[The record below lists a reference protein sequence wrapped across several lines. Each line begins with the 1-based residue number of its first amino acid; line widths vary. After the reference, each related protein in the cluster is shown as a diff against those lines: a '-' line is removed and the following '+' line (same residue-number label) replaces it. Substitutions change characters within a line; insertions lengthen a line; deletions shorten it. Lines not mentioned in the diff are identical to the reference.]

1 MRKRLGIILLIFCL
15 LLFFPTQKTYGQH
28 WQHWDPWDNYT
39 PKEELVLELTALLLF
54 LPIWAI
60 SSYFSEDKKCNLLWH
75 PGDYYYEKNY
85 KIIKPIKMKA
95 MECYKNCTKKS
106 MDMNVAMGSLR
117 SNKGVSHRQC
127 YNPCAIDAYKP
138 FPTSVATCKY
148 EGVKGHY
155 SDGSYYYSHINP
167 NYPSFDEKLKNIHKL
182 KDKYEKT
189 EWQKARD
196 ECMELT
202 SKKRIKWLERPMQHN
217 ERLLGL
223 YNDCLKERGY

>member
-1 MRKRLGIILLIFCL
+1 MRKRLGILLLIFSL
-15 LLFFPTQKTYGQH
+15 LLFFPTQKTYGQEAGF
-28 WQHWDPWDNYT
+28 NLT
-39 PKEELVLELTALLLF
+39 PEAGIIGGLLLI

-60 SSYFSEDKKCNLLWH
+60 SSYFSEDKKCNTIWH
-75 PGDYYYEKNY
+75 AGDYFYEKNY
-85 KIIKPIKMKA
+85 ILIKPINIKVQK
-95 MECYKNCTKKS
+95 CHNKCIQKS
-106 MDMNVAMGSLR
+106 MNQNVGMGSLR
-117 SNKGVSHRQC
+117 NYKKDETGNFNEC
-127 YNPCAIDAYKP
+127 FNPCFKETLKT
-138 FPTSVATCKY
+138 FPTSIATCKY

-155 SDGSYYYSHINP
+155 SDGSYYYSSGISHQLL
-167 NYPSFDEKLKNIHKL
+167 LKNRHKL

-217 ERLLGL
+217 ERLLGS

>member
-1 MRKRLGIILLIFCL
+1 
-15 LLFFPTQKTYGQH
+15 
-28 WQHWDPWDNYT
+28 
-39 PKEELVLELTALLLF
+39 
-54 LPIWAI
+54 
-60 SSYFSEDKKCNLLWH
+60 
-75 PGDYYYEKNY
+75 
-85 KIIKPIKMKA
+85 
-95 MECYKNCTKKS
+95 
-106 MDMNVAMGSLR
+106 MNVSMGSLR

-148 EGVKGHY
+148 EGIKGHY
-155 SDGSYYYSHINP
+155 SDGSYYYSSGNSSNLSIV
-167 NYPSFDEKLKNIHKL
+167 LKNRHKL

-202 SKKRIKWLERPMQHN
+202 SKKRIKWLEGPVSYQ

-223 YNDCLKERGY
+223 YNDCLKERGF

>member
-1 MRKRLGIILLIFCL
+1 MNVRKRSPILLLILCL
-15 LLFFPTQKTYGQH
+15 LLFFPTQKTYGQNLGNFGLSSTEA
-28 WQHWDPWDNYT
+28 DLIGF
-39 PKEELVLELTALLLF
+39 LVM
-54 LPIWAI
+54 LPIWVIAY
-60 SSYFSEDKKCNLLWH
+60 YFSEDKKCDSLWH

-85 KIIKPIKMKA
+85 KIIKKINIKSG
-95 MECYKNCTKKS
+95 ECWNNCTKKS
-106 MDMNVAMGSLR
+106 MNVSMGSLR

-148 EGVKGHY
+148 EGIKGRY
-155 SDGSYYYSHINP
+155 SDGSFYFSSGNSSNLYLV
-167 NYPSFDEKLKNIHKL
+167 LKNRHKL

-202 SKKRIKWLERPMQHN
+202 SKKRIKWLEGPVSYQ

-223 YNDCLKERGY
+223 YNDCLKERGF

>member
-1 MRKRLGIILLIFCL
+1 MRKKSKILLLIFCL
-15 LLFFPTQKTYGQH
+15 LLFFPTQKAYGQ
-28 WQHWDPWDNYT
+28 WGGQASQRETD
-39 PKEELVLELTALLLF
+39 LAVLLF

-60 SSYFSEDKKCNLLWH
+60 SSFFSEDKKCDSLWH

-85 KIIKPIKMKA
+85 KIIKPINMKA
-95 MECYKNCTKKS
+95 LKCHNNCEKKS

-117 SNKGVSHRQC
+117 SNKGVSHNQC

-148 EGVKGHY
+148 EGIKGHY
-155 SDGSYYYSHINP
+155 SDGSYYHSSGNSSNLYIV
-167 NYPSFDEKLKNIHKL
+167 LKNRHKL

-189 EWQKARD
+189 EWQKTRD

-202 SKKRIKWLERPMQHN
+202 SKKGIKWLEGPVSYQ

-223 YNDCLKERGY
+223 YNNCLKERGF